1 MAEYNILNGTKVQY
15 SATESGTY
23 TDLIGVK
30 TLPDFGSTPNK
41 VDTTTLDNTVYETNI
56 NGLIPALDLTYEL
69 NLEAPTATANIKKV
83 YDMAES
89 DTAYFWKVTLK
100 SGIVVAYKSKVKYGI
115 KGGSSEDLET
125 FEMYHAPEEGITV
138 TVPTTSV

>member
-15 SATESGTY
+15 SETEAGTY

-83 YDMAES
+83 YDMAQS
-89 DTAYFWKVTLK
+89 DTAYFWKVTLN

-138 TVPTTSV
+138 TVPV